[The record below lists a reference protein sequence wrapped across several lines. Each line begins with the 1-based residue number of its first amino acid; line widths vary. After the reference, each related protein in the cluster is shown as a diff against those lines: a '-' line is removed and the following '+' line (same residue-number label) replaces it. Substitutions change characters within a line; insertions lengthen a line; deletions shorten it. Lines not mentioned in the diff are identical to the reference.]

1 MPLYEY
7 KCNKCNDVFEVLQR
21 FSDAPLKVHEGCGGK
36 VMRLLTAPSFHFKGS
51 GFYIT
56 DYSKKHGSSPANGSN
71 GSDGANGNSGSKS
84 DQPAPPSAATAP
96 SKPTTSAPASDK

>member
-7 KCNKCNDVFEVLQR
+7 KCNKCNEVFEVLQR

-36 VMRLLTAPSFHFKGS
+36 VKRLLTTPSFQFKGS

-56 DYSKKHGSSPANGSN
+56 DYGNKHSSSASHESN
-71 GSDGANGNSGSKS
+71 GSDGHNGNGTSKPGTS
-84 DQPAPPSAATAP
+84 TSPAPAATA
-96 SKPTTSAPASDK
+96 SKSAPAASASDK